1 MMLFSIIALWMEN
14 VLPVADA
21 IKYIGIGVLE
31 ITTGGALFARL
42 HLANWLQG
50 GIFLGLCAFGGLSS
64 VAQTASVLS
73 DTNLSV
79 KKYVLAKIRQMGIA
93 FALGACWFY
102 IKGKV

>member
-1 MMLFSIIALWMEN
+1 MLLFSIFALWMEN
-14 VLPVADA
+14 VLPVQDM

-42 HLANWLQG
+42 TIEEWLRG

-73 DTNLSV
+73 DTDLSI
-79 KKYVLAKIRQMGIA
+79 KNYILAKIRQMVIA
-93 FALGACWFY
+93 FVLGAGWFY
-102 IKGKV
+102 FL